1 MREDNDKNGLIGEL
15 ERLER
20 LEAFLS
26 LIFAWKVS
34 KERIDKF
41 AGSYFPYT
49 IQQVIEIL
57 RK

>member
-26 LIFAWKVS
+26 LIFA
-34 KERIDKF
+34 
-41 AGSYFPYT
+41 
-49 IQQVIEIL
+49 
-57 RK
+57 